1 MYDIFTKII
10 FQKEV
15 L

>member
-1 MYDIFTKII
+1 MYVIFTKII